1 MNALDLVTKF
11 VNGNDTVYHVFPTTM
26 FVTKYPD
33 NFDEE
38 FEYIEK
44 LQYRQE
50 MSYNE
55 NCKSVD
61 PYILKHKELSKL
73 KDFFYESIK
82 KYAKDV
88 ISAKHELIVTNSW
101 INKNEPGTGHST
113 HLHPNSIVS
122 GTFCLRQN
130 STMPPT
136 QYYNRYI
143 PLIKVQM
150 ESQNSMNA
158 EHISVPMVPG
168 DLILFPS
175 DIMHSVNVNVSNE
188 TRYSLSFNT
197 FSNELGSNEALSYAS
212 WQTNVND

>member
-11 VNGNDTVYHVFPTTM
+11 VNGNDTVYHIFPTTM

-73 KDFFYESIK
+73 KDFF
-82 KYAKDV
+82 
-88 ISAKHELIVTNSW
+88 L
-101 INKNEPGTGHST
+101 
-113 HLHPNSIVS
+113 
-122 GTFCLRQN
+122 
-130 STMPPT
+130 
-136 QYYNRYI
+136 
-143 PLIKVQM
+143 
-150 ESQNSMNA
+150 
-158 EHISVPMVPG
+158 
-168 DLILFPS
+168 
-175 DIMHSVNVNVSNE
+175 
-188 TRYSLSFNT
+188 
-197 FSNELGSNEALSYAS
+197 
-212 WQTNVND
+212 